1 VILAGLGDFPRGL
14 LDKLSRA
21 TRIPVGPA
29 LVDPLIARNA
39 ERRQCDSTRL
49 LAELK
54 AQYNSPVIAG
64 TTCDLFI
71 PVLTYVFGE
80 AELAGRVAIF
90 SIHRLRDEYYGL
102 RPDPDLLFDRA
113 LRELWHESGHLFG
126 LTHCQDSFCV
136 MSSAHSIEQVDDKS
150 HRFCQT
156 CARKL
161 DRQTTFAARIPVFT
175 R

>member
-1 VILAGLGDFPRGL
+1 MILIGLGDFPRDL
-14 LDKLSRA
+14 LDELSRA
-21 TRIPVGPA
+21 TGIPVGPA
-29 LVDPLIARNA
+29 QTNPSEAWNA
-39 ERRQCDSTRL
+39 ERGQYDSTRL

-54 AQYNSPVIAG
+54 QRHEGIVIAG

-80 AELAGRVAIF
+80 AELSGRAAVF

-102 RPDPDLLFDRA
+102 PPEPELLFRRA
-113 LRELWHESGHLFG
+113 LRELWHEAGHLFG
-126 LTHCQDSFCV
+126 LVHCRDSFCV

-150 HRFCQT
+150 ERFCLD
-156 CARKL
+156 CARRV
-161 DRQTTFAARIPVFT
+161 DRKTTLAARIPVFT